1 MIIIACYASRIFN
14 IFCYFCLNLL
24 KNLTNNKEIMKKIT
38 QIFFVLLTSFCFS
51 QSKNDKD
58 FNRMVESE
66 MKSAAS
72 TMNLQVNP
80 NTQNYDITY
89 HELRFTVDPNN
100 TTPFISGV
108 VSTTFTA
115 LSNMNTIVFD
125 MATELVV
132 SSVTMNSASLT
143 FSQSNNELNINFPST
158 VTSSTSA
165 TVVITYSGTP
175 PATNGSFTR
184 GNHSGTPVIYTLSEP
199 FGARDWWP
207 CKQDLNDKVN
217 SIDVYITA
225 PSTFNSVS
233 NGLQQSRIIAGANAT
248 THFKHLYP
256 IPAYLIV
263 LNVTDYQIYNQQGG
277 LGTVASP
284 FFPITNYLYPENN
297 TAATQN
303 QLAVTPTII
312 NFYESILEPY
322 PFRNEKYGH
331 AQFGWGGGME
341 HSTVSSM
348 FNFSR
353 GLIAHEM
360 AHQWFGDKITC
371 GSWKDIWLNEGVTEY
386 MSGLV
391 VENLDGA
398 DDFVSWKDNKIISI
412 TSLPGGATFLTDAEA
427 LNSNRIFSSRLTYN
441 KGSMIAHMLRWKL
454 GDVMF
459 FQALKNY
466 LADPAL
472 AYGYAVTANFKS
484 HLEAVYGSS
493 LTEFFNDWLYN
504 QGYPSYDIVAQNWG
518 AGQAKITV
526 NQTQSHASVSFFEMP
541 LQIRLS
547 GSSGQIHDVVV
558 NNTTNGQE
566 FIVSVPFVV
575 TGVTFD
581 PNKHI
586 ISNENI
592 ETLGNENFDSNNA
605 VSVYPVPA
613 ENELTIQFP
622 TNYKLYKVEI
632 YNNLGQLLGT
642 DYKKNINISQLSS
655 GVHFLKIETSEGVFH
670 KNFIKK

>member
-1 MIIIACYASRIFN
+1 
-14 IFCYFCLNLL
+14 
-24 KNLTNNKEIMKKIT
+24 MKKTT
-38 QIFFVLLTSFCFS
+38 QIFFVLMTSFCFS
-51 QSKNDKD
+51 QSTDSE
-58 FNRMVESE
+58 FNGMVESE
-66 MKSAAS
+66 MKSAS
-72 TMNLQVNP
+72 TIMNVQVNP
-80 NTQNYDITY
+80 NTQNYDVTY
-89 HELRFTVDPNN
+89 HELRFTANPNS
-100 TTPFISGV
+100 TTASISGV
-108 VSTTFTA
+108 VKTTFTA
-115 LSNMNTIVFD
+115 LANMNTITFD

-132 SSVTMNSASLT
+132 SSVTMNSTSLT
-143 FSQSNNELNINFPST
+143 FSQSNYELNINFPST
-158 VTSSTSA
+158 ISTGTSA
-165 TVVITYSGTP
+165 TVTITYSGIP
-175 PATNGSFTR
+175 PTAEGAFTR
-184 GNHSGTPVIYTLSEP
+184 GTHSGTPVIFTLSEP

-207 CKQDLNDKVN
+207 CKQDLNDKIN
-217 SIDVYITA
+217 SFDMYITA
-225 PSTFNSVS
+225 PSAFNSVS
-233 NGLQQSRIIAGANAT
+233 NGLQISRVVTGLNAT
-248 THFKHLYP
+248 THFRHLYP
-256 IPAYLIV
+256 IPAYLVV
-263 LNVTDYQIYNQQGG
+263 LNITNYQVYNQQGG

-284 FFPITNYLYPENN
+284 YFPIVNYLYPETN
-297 TAATQN
+297 TAATQT
-303 QLAVTPTII
+303 QLEATPTII
-312 NFYESILEPY
+312 NLYESLLEPY

-353 GLIAHEM
+353 DLIAHEM

-371 GSWKDIWLNEGVTEY
+371 GTWKDIWLNEGLTEY

-391 VENLDGA
+391 YENLDGA
-398 DDFVSWKDNKIISI
+398 ATFVSWKNSKINSI
-412 TSLPGGATFLTDAEA
+412 TSQPGGATYLSDAGA
-427 LNSNRIFSSRLTYN
+427 LNVNTIFSSRLSYN
-441 KGSMIAHMLRWKL
+441 KGSMIAHMLRWKM
-454 GDVMF
+454 GDALF
-459 FQALKNY
+459 FQALKSY

-484 HLEAVYGSS
+484 HLEAAYGSS
-493 LTEFFNDWLYN
+493 LTEFLNDWLFN
-504 QGYPSYDIVAQNWG
+504 QGYPTYDIVAQNWG

-547 GSSGQIHDVVV
+547 GSGGLTHDVVV
-558 NNTTNGQE
+558 NNTTNAEE

-586 ISNENI
+586 VSKNNTT
-592 ETLGNENFDSNNA
+592 TLGRESFDINKA

-622 TNYKLYKVEI
+622 NNIILNKVEI
-632 YNNLGQLLGT
+632 YNSLGQLIAT
-642 DYKKNINISQLSS
+642 ETKNVINTSQLSS